1 MGIRFLHRKHFW
13 ILILSL
19 LILFISDWQPG
30 ISAPLSQYPT
40 PLTCVA
46 SPAVL
51 QTIWQNEYNTFQF
64 TISGYGAEGYLA
76 YFGTD
81 TGGQN
86 LTPSYTTAVFY
97 PEITLSGTL
106 KYYLNLAHA
115 THPSE
120 WETCYEIWYDGEPP
134 EITSAYATVPGV
146 TDGIWQN
153 TVNNPT
159 FTINFTDTGSGIAS
173 YYLYFGADPDGIS
186 PDQILGSPG
195 IFTPTGPLADGEY
208 YLRAKGVDSLG
219 QESEWGTLFTFLLDT
234 QPPAN
239 AIHPAVT
246 IPPMQETEY
255 HNDPSPFF
263 DWEDASGASSYQVY
277 WGTDSLGTSPTTLVG
292 LSEFQPTVPLADNGT
307 YYLRVR
313 SLDEAGNIGGDFVT
327 LFTYLYDTEGPGG
340 VISVIETNGL
350 TSGICQADTR
360 NAIFTWSPPVP
371 PAGAQISAY
380 DYYWGDD
387 PAGTSTGSTTE
398 TTLSLSVPPGGKY
411 YLRLS
416 VRDSAGNNSVWNTVF
431 HMCHGHKVA
440 AYTPTYSG
448 YFGISVPDPFEASIV
463 VPENAYSEH
472 FYLRLIHPVNIGLP
486 EYMPAPPRYH
496 TPFRIYA
503 DTYSDLSTI
512 GSLNESIL
520 ITVHYTEESVLAL
533 LENTLK
539 MYRYVD
545 GEWQEIKNSTLDME
559 NNTVTAATSSM
570 GIFAIMG
577 TPVPEHERLQVKF
590 CPVQFPSVLLTGT
603 KQTIQSI
610 PCPWSILDARYND
623 AGWHVTV
630 EATDF
635 ENNTG
640 QKIVQSNLSIQVPQ
654 ATITTEVGSGIP
666 SSLVDEH
673 TPFVTG
679 GLNIINMA
687 QGSSGGRFIIR
698 PRFQLEIPA
707 ETYEGAY
714 QSTLTITIISG
725 PN

>member
-1 MGIRFLHRKHFW
+1 MFGTN
-13 ILILSL
+13 
-19 LILFISDWQPG
+19 WQPG

-40 PLTCVA
+40 PLTCEA

-51 QTIWQNEYNTFQF
+51 QTLWQNEYNTFQF
-64 TISGYGAEGYLA
+64 TIGGFGAEGYLA

-81 TGGQN
+81 AGGQN
-86 LTPSYTTAVFY
+86 LTPAHTPAVFT
-97 PEITLSGTL
+97 PETTLTGTY

-120 WETCYEIWYDGEPP
+120 WVTCYEIWYDSEPP
-134 EITSAYATVPGV
+134 DIASAYATVPGV
-146 TDGIWQN
+146 TNGIWQN
-153 TVNNPT
+153 AVNNPT

-173 YYLYFGADPDGIS
+173 YYLYFGADPDEIS
-186 PDQILGSPG
+186 SDQILGSPG
-195 IFTPTGPLADGEY
+195 NFTPPGPLADGTY
-208 YLRAKGVDSLG
+208 YLRAKGIDSLG
-219 QESEWGTLFTFLLDT
+219 QESDWSTLFTFLLDT

-239 AIHPAVT
+239 VTPPAVT
-246 IPPMQETEY
+246 IPPMQESDY
-255 HNDPSPFF
+255 HNEPSPVF
-263 DWEDASGASSYQVY
+263 DWEDASGASTYEVY
-277 WGTDSLGTSPTTLVG
+277 WGSDPLGTSPTTLVG
-292 LSEFQPTVPLADNGT
+292 LSEFQPAVPLPDNGT

-327 LFTYLYDTEGPGG
+327 LFTYLYDAEGPDG
-340 VISVIETNGL
+340 VISVTETNGL
-350 TSGICQADTR
+350 TTGICQAVTR
-360 NAIFTWSPPVP
+360 SAIFTWNSPDP
-371 PAGAQISAY
+371 PSGAQIAAY
-380 DYYWGDD
+380 DYYWGED
-387 PAGTSTGSTTE
+387 PAGTGTGSTTE
-398 TTLSLSVPPGGKY
+398 TTLSLSVQPGGKH

-416 VRDSAGNNSVWNTVF
+416 VRDYAGNNSPWNTVF
-431 HMCHGHKVA
+431 QLCHGHKVA
-440 AYTPTYSG
+440 AFTPIYTG
-448 YFGISVPDPFEASIV
+448 YIGISVPDPFEAVIT
-463 VPENAYSEH
+463 VPENAYPDH
-472 FYLRLIHPVNIGLP
+472 YYLRLVHPADVSLP
-486 EYMPAPPRYH
+486 DYLPAPPRNH

-512 GSLNESIL
+512 GSLNEGIL

-533 LENTLK
+533 LENTL
-539 MYRYVD
+539 MLYRYAD

-559 NNTVTAATSSM
+559 NNAVTASTSSM
-570 GIFAIMG
+570 GTFVLMG

-635 ENNTG
+635 ENTIG
-640 QKIVQSNLSIQVPQ
+640 QKIILSNLSIQVPQ

-673 TPFVTG
+673 TPFVAG
-679 GLNIINMA
+679 GMNIINMA
-687 QGSSGGRFIIR
+687 QGASGGRFIIR